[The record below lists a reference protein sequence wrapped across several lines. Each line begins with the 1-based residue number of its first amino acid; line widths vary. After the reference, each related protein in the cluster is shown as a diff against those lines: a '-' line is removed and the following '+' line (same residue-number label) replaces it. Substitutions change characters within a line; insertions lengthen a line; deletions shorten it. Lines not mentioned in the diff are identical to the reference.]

1 MTKHELLEQL
11 WVMERENP
19 VRNISSPEDV
29 LPALQKY
36 AGRKQE
42 EFIVIT
48 LNTANN
54 IIKIRSITKG
64 LVDRS
69 VVHPREV
76 FRPAILDNAVSIIIA
91 HNHPSGSLKPSSEDE
106 GLTKRIEEAGKIIGI
121 KVLDHL
127 IISKCGYYSFKRGN

>member
-1 MTKHELLEQL
+1 MTKHELLNQL

-19 VRNISSPEDV
+19 VQNISSPKDV
-29 LPALQKY
+29 LPVLQKY
-36 AGRKQE
+36 ARRKQE

-48 LNTANN
+48 LDTANN

-91 HNHPSGSLKPSSEDE
+91 HNHPSGSLKPSPEDE
-106 GLTKRIEEAGKIIGI
+106 GLTKRIEEAGEIIGI

-127 IISKCGYYSFKRGN
+127 IISKCGYYSFKQGN